1 MKQKR
6 PDDTAAA
13 WAFRFAGSFPEV
25 LTVLKGST
33 SRSR

>member
-25 LTVLKGST
+25 LTIL
-33 SRSR
+33 R